1 MNRVAFPI
9 DLRNPGHFFACC
21 GMLYCAD
28 HMFGI
33 AKGCFKEDEFCLE
46 ADCKDDPLDEMMLRL
61 NTEQDPI
68 KADTDDF
75 DSPLYLSNIPMR
87 LDFWNHFDN
96 RPKIKLF
103 AGQEKSKNLLGRWT
117 DHLRDY
123 DKQSQKGLLGLE
135 VLDLPSGFD
144 TSTSWNA
151 LDVGFSLN
159 MQGMNSEICVYP
171 LVEFFAYVGVQT
183 YSWEE
188 RNFST
193 YRYRV
198 WNTPLSSMIS
208 IAVSSG
214 ALVIPDI
221 RCFEFNTEKSGQKK
235 ILKRAKEISV

>member
-1 MNRVAFPI
+1 
-9 DLRNPGHFFACC
+9 
-21 GMLYCAD
+21 MLYCAD
-28 HMFGI
+28 HMFSLARGH
-33 AKGCFKEDEFCLE
+33 FKEDEFCLV
-46 ADCKDDPLDEMMLRL
+46 ADCKDDPLDEIMLHL
-61 NTEQDPI
+61 SKEQDPI
-68 KADTDDF
+68 KADTDDS
-75 DSPLYLSNIPMR
+75 DSPLHLSNIPMR

-103 AGQEKSKNLLGRWT
+103 AGQEKSKNLLCRWI
-117 DHLRDY
+117 DHLPDH
-123 DKQSQKGLLGLE
+123 KQNQKGLLGLE

-159 MQGMNSEICVYP
+159 TQGMNSELCAYP

-188 RNFST
+188 RSFST
-193 YRYRV
+193 YRYRTWGV
-198 WNTPLSSMIS
+198 PLPSMIS

-221 RCFEFNTEKSGQKK
+221 RCFEFTTEKSGQKK
-235 ILKRAKEISV
+235 ILNRAKEINI